1 MRLAEGCVYLYWWS
15 VSTGHTDWL
24 PRQNVLSIFY
34 KQMLLP
40 VCNLTNTIFFSFL
53 FFFSFLNAHSFY
65 YMYMSVCDAWKNVFT
80 MCDTNYI
87 GSLQYMYS
95 RYFWFT
101 LDDKEIS
108 FTFYLFQYLGED
120 KGGRENREKVW
131 IVINLNSF
139 PVKHWWDSWGRGV
152 KKQSKLNWN
161 KSHFE
166 FLDVCSSNVGC
177 LRKNPPVQSSCTSF
191 CWLTRHFCVWPPIL

>member
-1 MRLAEGCVYLYWWS
+1 MPIAFTICICLYVMLEKTFSQCVIQTTWEA
-15 VSTGHTDWL
+15 ST
-24 PRQNVLSIFY
+24 
-34 KQMLLP
+34 
-40 VCNLTNTIFFSFL
+40 
-53 FFFSFLNAHSFY
+53 
-65 YMYMSVCDAWKNVFT
+65 
-80 MCDTNYI
+80 
-87 GSLQYMYS
+87 YMYS

-139 PVKHWWDSWGRGV
+139 PVKHRWDSWGRVV
-152 KKQSKLNWN
+152 KKQSKLKWN

-191 CWLTRHFCVWPPIL
+191 CWLTRNFCVWTPIL